1 MVTTLV
7 PADAPPTPSQRG
19 AIASC
24 GRCHAQVE
32 HGDLRC
38 AVCAWTVP
46 HASSEVAAEAMK
58 VFRCKG
64 CGAAMAWSAEKKAVA
79 CAFCGEA
86 TALEQVD
93 DPVEQTE
100 AWVPFSVDQRAARA
114 ALHSWLKN
122 LGWFRPSDLAT
133 ASTVD
138 EIKGIWWPAW
148 IFDARA
154 RVTWTADSNAGAG
167 RSAWAPHAGETDIA
181 FERILVG
188 ASRGLEDKEMSAL
201 AGAYNLAPSTST
213 PLAAGR
219 DDSILE
225 ETFDVQRSA
234 AREKVAR
241 ACEAIAAER
250 VKNGHIP
257 GSTFRKIH
265 VSLVLSQLL
274 TRRVA
279 LPAWILAYRYGG
291 KLYRVVV
298 HGQDVTTVTGS
309 APRSLWK
316 ILGAVLGA
324 LAAITVIAVVIALV
338 TRR

>member
-1 MVTTLV
+1 MVTTLSFEQ
-7 PADAPPTPSQRG
+7 PASIGRG
-19 AIASC
+19 PVGNC
-24 GRCHAQVE
+24 GRCKAQVE

-38 AVCAWTVP
+38 AVCAWVVP
-46 HASSEVAAEAMK
+46 HAATIVAEEAMK

-79 CAFCGEA
+79 CAFCGDA
-86 TALEQVD
+86 TALEQID

-100 AWVPFSVDQRAARA
+100 AWVPFAVDQNHARV
-114 ALHSWLKN
+114 ALKAWLKN

-133 ASTVD
+133 ASTID
-138 EIKGIWWPAW
+138 EIKAIWWPAW

-154 RVTWTADSNAGAG
+154 RVTWAADSNAGAG
-167 RSAWAPHAGETDIA
+167 RSAWAPHSGETEIA

-188 ASRGLEDKEMSAL
+188 ASRGLDDKEMAAL
-201 AGAYNLAPSTST
+201 ASAYDLAPSTSS
-213 PLAAGR
+213 PSAGH
-219 DDSILE
+219 SILE
-225 ETFDVQRSA
+225 EAFDVQRSA

-241 ACEAIAAER
+241 ACEAIAGER
-250 VKNGHIP
+250 VKSGHIP
-257 GSTFRKIH
+257 GNKFRKVQ
-265 VSLVLSQLL
+265 VSLVLSELL

-298 HGQDVTTVTGS
+298 HGQDIKTVTGS

-316 ILGAVLGA
+316 ILGAILGGVAVLT
-324 LAAITVIAVVIALV
+324 LIAVVILLV
-338 TRR
+338 GRR

>member
-1 MVTTLV
+1 MTSTAL
-7 PADAPPTPSQRG
+7 
-19 AIASC
+19 AISNC
-24 GRCHAQVE
+24 GRCKAQVE

-46 HASSEVAAEAMK
+46 HRGDDVAEQAMK

-86 TALEQVD
+86 TALEQIE

-100 AWVPFSVDQRAARA
+100 AWLPFAVDQGHAHN
-114 ALHSWLKN
+114 ALKAWLKN

-133 ASTVD
+133 ASTVA
-138 EIKGIWWPAW
+138 EIKAIWWPAW

-154 RVTWTADSNAGAG
+154 RVTWAADSNAGSG
-167 RSAWAPHAGETDIA
+167 RSAWAPHSGDTEIA
-181 FERILVG
+181 FERILIG
-188 ASRGLEDKEMSAL
+188 ASRGLEDKEMTAL
-201 AGAYNLAPSTST
+201 ASAYDLGPSTSNPT
-213 PLAAGR
+213 R
-219 DDSILE
+219 DDSVLE
-225 ETFDVQRSA
+225 ETFDVQRTA
-234 AREKVAR
+234 ARERVAR

-257 GSTFRKIH
+257 GTSFRKIK
-265 VSLVLSQLL
+265 VSLVLSELL

-291 KLYRVVV
+291 KLYRVVI
-298 HGQDVTTVTGS
+298 HGQDAKTVTGS
-309 APRSLWK
+309 APRSVWK
-316 ILGAVLGA
+316 ILGAIAAA
-324 LAAITVIAVVIALV
+324 LAVITVVAVVIV
-338 TRR
+338 VVQRMRHR